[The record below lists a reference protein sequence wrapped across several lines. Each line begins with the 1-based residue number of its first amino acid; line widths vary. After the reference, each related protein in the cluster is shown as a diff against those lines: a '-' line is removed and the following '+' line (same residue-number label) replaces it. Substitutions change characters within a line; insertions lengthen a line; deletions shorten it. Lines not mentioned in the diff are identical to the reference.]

1 MPQCASHNVH
11 CRWTV
16 CGIGGAYL
24 HKTATTLRRFVR
36 WNTRG
41 FLHMRKL
48 ELLDRKGEFEL
59 VDGLVLRRES
69 CAARCLRI

>member
-1 MPQCASHNVH
+1 
-11 CRWTV
+11 
-16 CGIGGAYL
+16 
-24 HKTATTLRRFVR
+24 VR

-69 CAARCLRI
+69 CASANSMRS